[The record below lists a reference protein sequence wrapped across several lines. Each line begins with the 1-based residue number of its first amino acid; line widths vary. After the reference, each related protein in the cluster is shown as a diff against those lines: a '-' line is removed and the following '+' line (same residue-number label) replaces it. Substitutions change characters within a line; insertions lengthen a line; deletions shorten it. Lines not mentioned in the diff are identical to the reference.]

1 MDNPFGRKTFYCQ
14 TVPYTG
20 NMEDP
25 NPDSTITNA
34 LNTGSINGG
43 YVLVSCTYMEK
54 HDSFFIVWSGS

>member
-1 MDNPFGRKTFYCQ
+1 MENPLGRKTFYCQ

-20 NMEDP
+20 SMADS

-43 YVLVSCTYMEK
+43 YTLVSCTYMEK
-54 HDSFFIVWSGS
+54 HESFFIVWSSS